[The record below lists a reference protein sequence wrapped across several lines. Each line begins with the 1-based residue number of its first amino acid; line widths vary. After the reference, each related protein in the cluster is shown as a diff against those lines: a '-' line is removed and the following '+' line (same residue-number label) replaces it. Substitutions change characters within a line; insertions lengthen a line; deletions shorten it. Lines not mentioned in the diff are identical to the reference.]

1 MQIKIS
7 ELLQVL
13 HESAPLSLQE
23 SYDNSG
29 LLIGDPDKLVER
41 VLLSLDVTEAVLD
54 EAISKRCGLI
64 VSHHPLIFKGL
75 KHITPSSPVE
85 RAVLK
90 AIQHDIAIAS
100 AHTNLDN
107 VMHGVNGRIADKLG
121 LEQISILKP
130 VEGLLKKLVTFCPS
144 AHAEKVRTAIFEA
157 GAGHI
162 GHYDCC
168 SYNLEG
174 FGTFRAGGEANP
186 FVGKKNEIHHEP
198 EHRIETI
205 LPSYLVQK
213 VLQAMIAAHP
223 YEEVAYDIYP
233 LQNTF
238 NKVGAGMVGQLKQPM
253 STEDFFRLV
262 GKTFHNKVLRHS
274 LPIDKPIHRV
284 ALCGGSGAFL
294 ISDAKASKADVFI
307 TADLKYHDFFEA
319 DGKLVLVDAGHFET
333 EQFTKELI
341 GDIIK
346 KKIPNFAP
354 LISEVNTN
362 AVHYFF

>member
-1 MQIKIS
+1 MEIKIS
-7 ELLQVL
+7 EIVQSL
-13 HESAPLSLQE
+13 HELAPLSLQE
-23 SYDNSG
+23 AYDNSG

-41 VLLSLDVTEAVLD
+41 VLVSLDVTEAVLD

-64 VSHHPLIFKGL
+64 VSHHPLIFRGL
-75 KHITPSSPVE
+75 KHITPASPVE

-90 AIQHDIAIAS
+90 AIQNDIAIAS

-107 VMHGVNGRIADKLG
+107 VMHGVNGRIADKIG

-238 NKVGAGMVGQLKQPM
+238 NKVGAGMVGQLKQPL

-262 GKTFHNKVLRHS
+262 GKTFNNKVLRHS
-274 LPIDKPIHRV
+274 LTIDKPIQRV
-284 ALCGGSGAFL
+284 ARCGGSGAFL
-294 ISDAKASKADVFI
+294 ISGCKGFQKQMFSSQP
-307 TADLKYHDFFEA
+307 T
-319 DGKLVLVDAGHFET
+319 
-333 EQFTKELI
+333 
-341 GDIIK
+341 
-346 KKIPNFAP
+346 
-354 LISEVNTN
+354 
-362 AVHYFF
+362 